1 MYYEDDFNA
10 ENQIPAQFLPR
21 RKPDED
27 KIPTPQ
33 DFAKFK
39 DASPI
44 SNNGAIKAAY
54 AQHIA
59 ATYDEQQLYK
69 ELTAI
74 SNEVIECRN
83 SILAKIY

>member
-1 MYYEDDFNA
+1 MYYEDDLNA
-10 ENQIPAQFLPR
+10 EYQIPAQFLPR

>member
-10 ENQIPAQFLPR
+10 EYQIPAQFLPR

-83 SILAKIY
+83 SILAKMY

>member
-10 ENQIPAQFLPR
+10 EYQIPAQFLPR

-44 SNNGAIKAAY
+44 STSPPLTTNN
-54 AQHIA
+54 
-59 ATYDEQQLYK
+59 
-69 ELTAI
+69 
-74 SNEVIECRN
+74 N
-83 SILAKIY
+83 SIRN